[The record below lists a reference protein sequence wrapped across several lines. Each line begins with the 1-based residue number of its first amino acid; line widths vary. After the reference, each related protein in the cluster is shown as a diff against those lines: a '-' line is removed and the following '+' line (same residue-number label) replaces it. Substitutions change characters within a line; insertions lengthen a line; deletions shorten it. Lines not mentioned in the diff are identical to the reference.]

1 MFSFNKSLQYFFLPP
16 RLGDL
21 DPLYRLRAVVYRL
34 RAVVNL
40 AVPPIHHLHLVVVFS
55 ILDAL
60 PGWGKVAHV
69 TVRPPLH
76 AMQPV
81 LVLVLE
87 ASSCASAACLARSSR
102 TGVGVK
108 KEGRPACLTD

>member
-60 PGWGKVAHV
+60 PGWGKSGARD
-69 TVRPPLH
+69 RP
-76 AMQPV
+76 
-81 LVLVLE
+81 
-87 ASSCASAACLARSSR
+87 ASAACNLSSSSRRPAASAACLARSRSR

-108 KEGRPACLTD
+108 KEGLTD